1 MKRHKKLSNLETR
14 KSKESGFQKN
24 HSCEAVMLDICDKWL
39 SDLEEKK
46 NVIVVFLDLRRA
58 FEMVNRVPLLKKMQ
72 AIGIGGNALSWFDSY
87 LSNRFQ
93 KVNFWGSYSK
103 CLKVNNGVPQ
113 GTTLGPLLFLLY
125 WNDVVTCVKHCH
137 CKLFADDTMLFISGT
152 NIEDMINKLNEDLET
167 IFKYLCMNNL
177 AVKAKKCQCLVIQ
190 NKHSLVDVDNMN
202 IKINNAKIAVVDQVK
217 YLGIIIDNR
226 LNFQA
231 HVLYIHKKNV
241 NKNTFFK
248 KN

>member
-1 MKRHKKLSNLETR
+1 VINKHQ
-14 KSKESGFQKN
+14 SGFQKH
-24 HSCEAVMLDICDKWL
+24 HSCEAMMLDICDKWL

-46 NVIVVFLDLRRA
+46 NVIVVFL
-58 FEMVNRVPLLKKMQ
+58 LLKKMQ
-72 AIGIGGNALSWFDSY
+72 AIGIGGNVLSWFDSY

-93 KVNFWGSYSK
+93 KVNFRGSYSK

-125 WNDVVTCVKHCH
+125 YNDVVTCVKHCH
-137 CKLFADDTMLFISGT
+137 CKLF
-152 NIEDMINKLNEDLET
+152 EDMINKLNEDLET
-167 IFKYLCMNNL
+167 IFTYLCMNNL

-190 NKHSLVDVDNMN
+190 NKHSLVDADNIN

-231 HVLYIHKKNV
+231 HVLYSERQKYGINSLKIKQNVFQKNLW
-241 NKNTFFK
+241 TGQF
-248 KN
+248 

>member
-1 MKRHKKLSNLETR
+1 
-14 KSKESGFQKN
+14 
-24 HSCEAVMLDICDKWL
+24 
-39 SDLEEKK
+39 
-46 NVIVVFLDLRRA
+46 
-58 FEMVNRVPLLKKMQ
+58 MQ
-72 AIGIGGNALSWFDSY
+72 AIGIGENVLSWFDSY

-93 KVNFWGSYSK
+93 KVNFRGSYSK

-125 WNDVVTCVKHCH
+125 YNDVVNCVKHCH

-167 IFKYLCMNNL
+167 IFKYLCMNKL
-177 AVKAKKCQCLVIQ
+177 AVNAKKCQCLVIQ
-190 NKHSLVDVDNMN
+190 NKHSLVDVHNMN
-202 IKINNAKIAVVDQVK
+202 MKINNAKIAVVDQVK

-231 HVLYIHKKNV
+231 HVLYRVGHRIRAREKSRLLI
-241 NKNTFFK
+241 T
-248 KN
+248 